1 MLNHAKNGAGTFG
14 QQEIRAIMGGAMCPP
29 SLRRELAEHYPNME
43 LIVVFGCTENSPV
56 TFATNMDC
64 PKVVRETTV
73 GYVQEGFHATGA
85 HQTPSGRWTTKDE
98 DHFSPEL
105 RMKTVEAI
113 HRGKNN

>member
-1 MLNHAKNGAGTFG
+1 MLNHAKNGAGSFG

-29 SLRRELAEHYPNME
+29 TLRRELAEHYPNME
-43 LIVVFGCTENSPV
+43 LFIVFGCTENSPV

-85 HQTPSGRWTTKDE
+85 HQTDHQGRRP
-98 DHFSPEL
+98 F
-105 RMKTVEAI
+105 
-113 HRGKNN
+113 